1 MLLYLHASKAVAASE
16 IDWVQFLDAAQ
27 DQSAQS
33 SMPRVLHIL
42 YLRNAMMQA
51 KLKREQPQTE
61 YYLVFEIPNCC
72 SGQLCVVWSLITTA
86 SKFRSALGE

>member
-51 KLKREQPQTE
+51 K
-61 YYLVFEIPNCC
+61 
-72 SGQLCVVWSLITTA
+72 A
-86 SKFRSALGE
+86 SFGV